1 MKNLRKWNVICY
13 YLAYVIMHVLFS
25 RVRSHLTGIPSE
37 VAAIMQ
43 LTSYAVLGL
52 WGIWTFRRELAEGLK
67 LWREHF
73 LKSVLWLVGGYV
85 LDMVLMTVFSIPL
98 AYGFPDYE
106 GLNENNVASLVGKYP
121 GVILL
126 LVLGILG
133 PITEETIFRLFPVI
147 RGKGKIPAALAICAG
162 AIGFMLIHVHTLTAA
177 ELVYNLPHLA
187 TGLVYGFVLY
197 KSRNATIPIL
207 LHVLNNSVAIL
218 AMLLR

>member
-13 YLAYVIMHVLFS
+13 YLVYVLMHVLYTK
-25 RVRSHLTGIPSE
+25 VLSHLIKLPATVS
-37 VAAIMQ
+37 AAMQ
-43 LTSYAVLGL
+43 MTSYIVLGI
-52 WGIWTFRRELAEGLK
+52 WGVWTFRRELAEGLK

-121 GVILL
+121 GVVLL

-133 PITEETIFRLFPVI
+133 PITEETVFRLFPVT
-147 RGKGKIPAALAICAG
+147 RGKGKVPVALAIFAG
-162 AIGFMLIHVHTLTAA
+162 ALGFMLIHVHALTVP
-177 ELVYNLPHLA
+177 ELVYNLPHFA
-187 TGLVYGFVLY
+187 TGLAYGFVLY

-207 LHVLNNSVAIL
+207 LHMLNNSVAIL
-218 AMLLR
+218 AMLLQ

>member
-13 YLAYVIMHVLFS
+13 YLVYVLMHVLYTK
-25 RVRSHLTGIPSE
+25 VLSHLIKLPATVS
-37 VAAIMQ
+37 AAMQ
-43 LTSYAVLGL
+43 MTSYAVLGI

-67 LWREHF
+67 LWRDHF
-73 LKSVLWLVGGYV
+73 LKSMLWLVGGYV
-85 LDMVLMTVFSIPL
+85 LDVVLMTVFSMPL

-106 GLNENNVASLVGKYP
+106 GLNEGSVASLVGHYP

-126 LVLGILG
+126 LALGILG

-147 RGKGKIPAALAICAG
+147 RGKGRIPAALAIFAG
-162 AIGFMLIHVHTLTAA
+162 ALGFMMIHVHALTAE
-177 ELVYNLPHLA
+177 ELAYNLPHFA
-187 TGLVYGFVLY
+187 TGLAYGFILY

-207 LHVLNNSVAIL
+207 LHVLNNSIAIL

>member
-25 RVRSHLTGIPSE
+25 KVLSHLLKVPSA
-37 VAAIMQ
+37 VGATMQ

-67 LWREHF
+67 LWRDHF
-73 LKSVLWLVGGYV
+73 LKSMLWLVGGYV
-85 LDMVLMTVFSIPL
+85 LDMVLMTVFSMPL

-106 GLNENNVASLVGKYP
+106 GLNENSVAGLVGKYP

-126 LVLGILG
+126 LALGILG
-133 PITEETIFRLFPVI
+133 PVTEETIFRLFPVI
-147 RGKGKIPAALAICAG
+147 RGKGKLPAALAICVPA
-162 AIGFMLIHVHTLTAA
+162 ACFMMIHVHALTAA
-177 ELVYNLPHLA
+177 ELFYNLPHFA
-187 TGLVYGFVLY
+187 TGLVYGFVLQ
-197 KSRNATIPIL
+197 KSRNATIPVL